1 MKLYGTNNEKIINSK
16 SIAVYEKDI
25 VKDNSLFEISHNKR
39 GVSLGFTVKRDF
51 KIVKNGTTLQLI
63 PKDAEV
69 YDFEEEI
76 ILKDVS
82 VESKGGKE

>member
-1 MKLYGTNNEKIINSK
+1 MKLYGTNNEQIINSK
-16 SIAVYEKDI
+16 GVEVYEKDI

-39 GVSLGFTVKRDF
+39 GISLGFRIKRDF
-51 KIVKNGTTLQLI
+51 KIIKNGTTFQLV

-76 ILKDVS
+76 ILEENK
-82 VESKGGKE
+82 K